1 LTPATNISVRRK
13 RPWRQLSIVCGIVI
27 LGGFATM
34 IIGAIAFSNASTSL
48 TRKDFASNAKAAEF
62 VSAHL
67 PAPLAGAIAVRTLT
81 YEAFTDWHLDA
92 VIDLGTAQA
101 ADDYLESAKKKRHLN
116 PEYCGTTDIGG
127 SVYYFLS
134 KVSACGAI
142 SRGRGASELRVE
154 CHTR

>member
-1 LTPATNISVRRK
+1 MNPTTDTSVRRK
-13 RPWRQLSIVCGIVI
+13 RRWRQLSFVCGIVI
-27 LGGFATM
+27 LGGFATV

-48 TRKDFASNAKAAEF
+48 TRKDFASNAKAVEF

-67 PAPLAGAIAVRTLT
+67 PAPLTGAIAVRTLT
-81 YEAFTDWHLDA
+81 YESFTDWHLDA

-127 SVYYFLS
+127 SIYYFLS
-134 KVSACGAI
+134 NVSACGAI
-142 SRGRGASELRVE
+142 SRRGGASELRVE
-154 CHTR
+154 CYTR